1 MSIMDNENKE
11 IENAIEFS
19 DKKYTDAVSFMNKEI
34 NGRDTFAITKFT
46 NNGKY
51 LVGNLLYYSLN
62 GVEIYTDKE
71 NIIFVDLTNKK
82 MFIRKYEEKLNK
94 IDSITNTT
102 KDKEYIVLYA
112 DMNED
117 GESDLPLQWEA
128 YIGREDCYAGI
139 LSNVHNIDID
149 RSIVLV
155 DTVPVKDALSVR
167 DFVNYIKNANYI
179 EDDGIDINDYSGSGY
194 I

>member
-1 MSIMDNENKE
+1 MDNNKD
-11 IENAIEFS
+11 IEDAIEFS
-19 DKKYTDAVSFMNKEI
+19 DKKFEAISFMNKEI
-34 NGRDTFAITKFT
+34 NGKDTFAITKFT

-51 LVGNLLYYSLN
+51 LRGNLLCYSLN

-71 NIIFVDLTNKK
+71 NIIFVDLVNKK
-82 MFIRKYEEKLNK
+82 MFIRKYEEKINQ
-94 IDSITNTT
+94 IDNITNTP
-102 KDKEYIVLYA
+102 KDKEYIVLYT
-112 DMNED
+112 DIDDD

-128 YIGREDCYAGI
+128 YIGREDCYIGI

-167 DFVNYIKNANYI
+167 DFVNYIKNADYI

>member
-1 MSIMDNENKE
+1 MSTMDNKD
-11 IENAIEFS
+11 IEEAVEFTDKNYIEAI
-19 DKKYTDAVSFMNKEI
+19 SFMDKEI
-34 NGRDTFAITKFT
+34 NGKNNFAITKYT
-46 NNGKY
+46 NNGEY
-51 LVGNLLYYSLN
+51 VRNNLIFYSLN
-62 GVEIYTDKE
+62 GVEIYTDID
-71 NIIFVDLTNKK
+71 NIIFVDYDNKHV
-82 MFIRKYEEKLNK
+82 FIRKYEEKLNQ
-94 IDSITNTT
+94 IDNITNTPE
-102 KDKEYIVLYA
+102 DKEYIVLYA
-112 DMNED
+112 DMDED

-149 RSIVLV
+149 KSIVLV

-194 I
+194 M

>member
-1 MSIMDNENKE
+1 MSIMDNDKE

-19 DKKYTDAVSFMNKEI
+19 ENHHIDAISFMNKEI
-34 NGRDTFAITKFT
+34 NGKDTFAITKFT

-51 LVGNLLYYSLN
+51 LRGNLLCYSLN
-62 GVEIYTDKE
+62 GVEIYTDKD

-82 MFIRKYEEKLNK
+82 MFIRKYEDKINQ
-94 IDSITNTT
+94 IDSITNTP
-102 KDKEYIVLYA
+102 KDKEYIVLYM
-112 DMNED
+112 DMDDE
-117 GESDLPLQWEA
+117 GEDLPLQWES
-128 YIGREDCYAGI
+128 YIGREECYMGI
-139 LSNVHNIDID
+139 ISNVHNIDID
-149 RSIVLV
+149 KSIVLV

-167 DFVNYIKNANYI
+167 DFVNYIKNADYI